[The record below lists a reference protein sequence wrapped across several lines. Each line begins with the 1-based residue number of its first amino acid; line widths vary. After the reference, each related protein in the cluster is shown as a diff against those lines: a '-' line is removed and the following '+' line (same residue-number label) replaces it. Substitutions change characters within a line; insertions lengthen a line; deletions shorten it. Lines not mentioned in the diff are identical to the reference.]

1 MGLKQIN
8 DDFGHQAGR
17 YRQETLAGK
26 IKKSPG
32 KDFSR
37 NYRPKN
43 WISNRPVNM
52 APIVAINPGIMNE

>member
-1 MGLKQIN
+1 MPVDRRGDTDKK
-8 DDFGHQAGR
+8 HS
-17 YRQETLAGK
+17 GK

-52 APIVAINPGIMNE
+52 APIVAISPGIMNE

>member
-1 MGLKQIN
+1 MPVDRREIQTRN
-8 DDFGHQAGR
+8 TGR
-17 YRQETLAGK
+17 ENQ
-26 IKKSPG
+26 KSPG